1 LAHQNDKDVII
12 DHGTNASPNAEL
24 LRLLRSKLQFIM
36 NRPKDRIILVT
47 STESGEGKTFV
58 SVNLAVSISLSGKK
72 VLLIGMDLRKPML
85 AKHFGILDQDGISSY
100 LSDIE
105 SDYKKLIHNV
115 NEFPNL
121 FVLPGGIIP
130 PNPNELILNERFD
143 ELITELR
150 EQYDYIIID
159 SAPVGAVSD
168 TFLINRVSNLTLYIS
183 RANYSDKRNLE
194 YLNRINSENSLKQ
207 IYLIIND
214 VDIENSKYGVKYGY
228 GYGYGYGRQK
238 RNNNI

>member
-1 LAHQNDKDVII
+1 
-12 DHGTNASPNAEL
+12 
-24 LRLLRSKLQFIM
+24 
-36 NRPKDRIILVT
+36 
-47 STESGEGKTFV
+47 
-58 SVNLAVSISLSGKK
+58 
-72 VLLIGMDLRKPML
+72 
-85 AKHFGILDQDGISSY
+85 
-100 LSDIE
+100 
-105 SDYKKLIHNV
+105 
-115 NEFPNL
+115 L

-130 PNPNELILNERFD
+130 PNPNELILNEKFD

-168 TFLINRVSNLTLYIS
+168 TFLINRVSNLTLYIT

-194 YLNRINSENSLKQ
+194 YLNRINAENSLKQ

-238 RNNNI
+238 KSTSV